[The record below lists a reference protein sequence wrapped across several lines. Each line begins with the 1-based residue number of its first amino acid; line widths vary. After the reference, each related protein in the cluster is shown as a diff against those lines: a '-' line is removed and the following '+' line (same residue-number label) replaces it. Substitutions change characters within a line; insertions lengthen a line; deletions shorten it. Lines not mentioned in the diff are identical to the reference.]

1 MRIEF
6 RNKDNSYYINGV
18 KIDDEALQSENL
30 NYYLTH
36 RKEHLDFLICLYAD
50 FSKSEDPLYLKDLP
64 LILKNIVKLSRINDK
79 YVFVS
84 NSSSNL
90 ITKSLNAN
98 KYEAML
104 KKILSENRIF
114 KAKKAKTILKGE

>member
-50 FSKSEDPLYLKDLP
+50 FSKSEDPLYLKDL
-64 LILKNIVKLSRINDK
+64 

-114 KAKKAKTILKGE
+114 KAKKLKLF

>member
-6 RNKDNSYYINGV
+6 KNKDNSYYIDGV

-36 RKEHLDFLICLYAD
+36 RKKHLDFLICLYAD
-50 FSKSEDPLYLKDLP
+50 FSKSENPHYLNNLP
-64 LILKNIVKLSRINDK
+64 LILKDIVKLSRINDK

-84 NSSSNL
+84 NSSFNL
-90 ITKSLNAN
+90 ITKSLNAK

-114 KAKKAKTILKGE
+114 KAKKTKTILKGE

>member
-6 RNKDNSYYINGV
+6 KNKDNSYYIDGV

-36 RKEHLDFLICLYAD
+36 RKKHLDFLICLYAD
-50 FSKSEDPLYLKDLP
+50 FSKSENPHYLNNLP
-64 LILKNIVKLSRINDK
+64 LILKDIVKLSRINDK

-84 NSSSNL
+84 NSSFNL
-90 ITKSLNAN
+90 ITKSLNAK

>member
-6 RNKDNSYYINGV
+6 KNKDNSYYIDGV

-36 RKEHLDFLICLYAD
+36 RKKHLDFLICLYAD

-114 KAKKAKTILKGE
+114 KAKKLKLF

>member
-6 RNKDNSYYINGV
+6 KNKDKSYYINGV

-30 NYYLTH
+30 SHYLID
-36 RKEHLDFLICLYAD
+36 RKEHLDFLISLYAD
-50 FSKSEDPLYLKDLP
+50 FSRSNEQHRIKDLP
-64 LILKNIVKLSRINDK
+64 LILKDIVKLSCIKDK

-84 NSSSNL
+84 NSTNKM
-90 ITKSLNAN
+90 IIKSINAS

-104 KKILSENRIF
+104 RKILSENRII
-114 KAKKAKTILKGE
+114 KAKKTKTILKGE

>member
-18 KIDDEALQSENL
+18 KIDDEALQS
-30 NYYLTH
+30 
-36 RKEHLDFLICLYAD
+36 EHLDFLICLYAD

-114 KAKKAKTILKGE
+114 KAKKTKTILKGE

>member
-64 LILKNIVKLSRINDK
+64 LILKNIMKLSRINDK

-98 KYEAML
+98 KYEDML

-114 KAKKAKTILKGE
+114 KAKKLKLF

>member
-79 YVFVS
+79 Y
-84 NSSSNL
+84 
-90 ITKSLNAN
+90 
-98 KYEAML
+98 EAML

-114 KAKKAKTILKGE
+114 KAKKLKLF

>member
-1 MRIEF
+1 
-6 RNKDNSYYINGV
+6 INGV

-114 KAKKAKTILKGE
+114 KAKKTKTILKGE

>member
-36 RKEHLDFLICLYAD
+36 RKEHLDF
-50 FSKSEDPLYLKDLP
+50 
-64 LILKNIVKLSRINDK
+64 
-79 YVFVS
+79 
-84 NSSSNL
+84 
-90 ITKSLNAN
+90 
-98 KYEAML
+98 
-104 KKILSENRIF
+104 
-114 KAKKAKTILKGE
+114 

>member
-64 LILKNIVKLSRINDK
+64 LILKNIVKLK

-114 KAKKAKTILKGE
+114 KAKKLKLF

>member
-6 RNKDNSYYINGV
+6 KNKDNSYYIDGV

-30 NYYLTH
+30 NYYLTY
-36 RKEHLDFLICLYAD
+36 RKKHLDFLICLYAD
-50 FSKSEDPLYLKDLP
+50 FSKSENPHYLNNLP
-64 LILKNIVKLSRINDK
+64 LILKDIVKLSRINDK

-84 NSSSNL
+84 NSSFNL
-90 ITKSLNAN
+90 ITKSLNAK

-114 KAKKAKTILKGE
+114 KAKKAKIILKGE